1 MKNVSSLLFFF
12 FFVSLSFGQSSQEK
26 LKKEQQKL
34 EKRISNTKS
43 LLSKVKS
50 NTQASLNEI
59 RLIENQI
66 KSREALVRIFDNQV
80 RMAEIKM
87 VEKKQEVKR
96 LKKRLSDLKRQYKK
110 MVLYAYK
117 HRSSYGRVMYLLS
130 ADNYNEAMKRNRYLK
145 KVAGVQQKQA
155 ALIKQHQ
162 ALIAEEITNI
172 SQEKD
177 SKLLALEE
185 KKQERELISKDKS
198 KKEKSYEKFKKEEQ
212 NLLTQLKADERKKAE
227 IKQRI
232 DAELRQE
239 IAREQARQRERDKA
253 RKEEEKRQANVAA
266 ATPKGSTG
274 GGTPGKSQD
283 APKTTPKASTAE
295 PAKPKQ
301 VTYTESTEGS
311 AVGKSFEV
319 NRGRLPWPVE
329 KGSITERYGTNPHP
343 TLAGV
348 VTNNNGID
356 ITCPK
361 NSRVRSVF
369 EGEVTS
375 VFSINGAGKFVV
387 IKHGAY
393 RTVYGNMQETYVSV
407 GSKVSSKQAI
417 GSLLADDSGVSI
429 CHFEIHSV
437 AGGLTKSLNPSLW
450 IGR

>member
-1 MKNVSSLLFFF
+1 MKNVSSFLFFF
-12 FFVSLSFGQSSQEK
+12 FLLSHVYGQSSQEK

-96 LKKRLSDLKRQYKK
+96 LKKRLNDLKRQYKK

-117 HRSSYGRVMYLLS
+117 HRGNYGRVMYLLS
-130 ADNYNEAMKRNRYLK
+130 ADNYNEAVKRNRYLK
-145 KVAGVQQKQA
+145 KVAAVQKKQA

-162 ALIAEEITNI
+162 TLIAEEITNI

-177 SKLLALEE
+177 SKLKALEE
-185 KKQERELISKDKS
+185 KKQEREMISKDKS

-212 NLLTQLKADERKKAE
+212 NLASQLKADERKKAE

-232 DAELRQE
+232 DAEIRQE
-239 IAREQARQRERDKA
+239 LAREQARQKEREKA
-253 RKEEEKRQANVAA
+253 RKEEEKRKENVAA
-266 ATPKGSTG
+266 NTPKSTNSS
-274 GGTPGKSQD
+274 TSNKAQD
-283 APKTTPKASTAE
+283 PKTTPKSTTTE
-295 PAKPKQ
+295 QAKPKQ

-311 AVGKSFEV
+311 AVGKSFEA

-343 TLAGV
+343 TLSGV

-361 NSRVRSVF
+361 YARVRSVF

-407 GSKVSSKQAI
+407 GSKVTSKQAI

>member
-1 MKNVSSLLFFF
+1 MKNVSSVLFIFF
-12 FFVSLSFGQSSQEK
+12 LFSHVYGQSSQEK

-34 EKRISNTKS
+34 EKRISNTRS

-96 LKKRLSDLKRQYKK
+96 LKKRLNDLKRQYKK

-117 HRSSYGRVMYLLS
+117 HRGNYVRVMYLLS
-130 ADNYNEAMKRNRYLK
+130 ADNYNEAIKRNRYLK
-145 KVAGVQQKQA
+145 KVAGVQKKQA

-177 SKLLALEE
+177 SKLQALEE

-212 NLLTQLKADERKKAE
+212 NLASQLKADERKKAE

-232 DAELRQE
+232 DAEIRQE
-239 IAREQARQRERDKA
+239 LAREQARQKEREKA
-253 RKEEEKRQANVAA
+253 KKEEEKRTANLAA
-266 ATPKGSTG
+266 STPKSTNSSSTNKG
-274 GGTPGKSQD
+274 QDGT
-283 APKTTPKASTAE
+283 KTTPKTTSTE
-295 PAKPKQ
+295 PTKPKQ

-311 AVGKSFEV
+311 AVGKSFET

-343 TLAGV
+343 TLGGV

-361 NSRVRSVF
+361 YARVRSVF
-369 EGEVTS
+369 DGEVTS
-375 VFSINGAGKFVV
+375 VFSINGAGKYVV

>member
-96 LKKRLSDLKRQYKK
+96 LKKRLGDLKRQYKK

-117 HRSSYGRVMYLLS
+117 HRSNYGRVMYLLS

-145 KVAGVQQKQA
+145 KVAGVQKKQA

-172 SQEKD
+172 SLEKD
-177 SKLLALEE
+177 SKVLALEE
-185 KKQERELISKDKS
+185 KKQERELITKDKT

-232 DAELRQE
+232 DSELRQE

-253 RKEEEKRQANVAA
+253 RQEEEKRLANAGTTA
-266 ATPKGSTG
+266 PKASTG
-274 GGTPGKSQD
+274 SGTKPQES
-283 APKTTPKASTAE
+283 PKTTPKTSAVE
-295 PAKPKQ
+295 PARPKA

-361 NSRVRSVF
+361 NARVRSVF

-417 GSLLADDSGVSI
+417 GSLLADDSGVSV

-437 AGGLTKSLNPSLW
+437 ASGLTKSLNPSLW

>member
-12 FFVSLSFGQSSQEK
+12 FFISLSYGQSSQEK

-34 EKRISNTKS
+34 EKRISNTRA

-50 NTQASLNEI
+50 NSQASLNEI

-96 LKKRLSDLKRQYKK
+96 LKKRLGDLKRQYKK

-117 HRSSYGRVMYLLS
+117 HRSNYGRVMYLLS

-145 KVAGVQQKQA
+145 KVAGVQKKQA

-172 SQEKD
+172 SLEKD
-177 SKLLALEE
+177 SKVLALEE
-185 KKQERELISKDKS
+185 KKQERELITKDKT

-232 DAELRQE
+232 DSELRQE

-253 RKEEEKRQANVAA
+253 RQEEERRLANAS
-266 ATPKGSTG
+266 ATSPKASTG
-274 GGTPGKSQD
+274 SGTGTKPQES
-283 APKTTPKASTAE
+283 PKTTPKSSATE
-295 PAKPKQ
+295 PARPKA
-301 VTYTESTEGS
+301 VSYTESTEGS

-319 NRGRLPWPVE
+319 NRGRLAWPVE

-361 NSRVRSVF
+361 NARVRAVF

-375 VFSINGAGKFVV
+375 VFSINGAGKFIV

-417 GSLLADDSGVSI
+417 GSLTTDDSGVSV

>member
-1 MKNVSSLLFFF
+1 
-12 FFVSLSFGQSSQEK
+12 
-26 LKKEQQKL
+26 
-34 EKRISNTKS
+34 
-43 LLSKVKS
+43 
-50 NTQASLNEI
+50 
-59 RLIENQI
+59 
-66 KSREALVRIFDNQV
+66 
-80 RMAEIKM
+80 MAEIKM

-96 LKKRLSDLKRQYKK
+96 LKKRLGDLKRQYKK

-117 HRSSYGRVMYLLS
+117 HRSNYGRVMYLLS

-145 KVAGVQQKQA
+145 KVAGVQKKQA

-172 SQEKD
+172 SLEKD
-177 SKLLALEE
+177 SKVLALEE
-185 KKQERELISKDKS
+185 KKQERELITKDKT

-232 DAELRQE
+232 DSELRQE

-253 RKEEEKRQANVAA
+253 RQEEEKRLANAA
-266 ATPKGSTG
+266 STSPKASTG
-274 GGTPGKSQD
+274 SATGTKPQES
-283 APKTTPKASTAE
+283 PKTTPKSSATE
-295 PAKPKQ
+295 PARPKA
-301 VTYTESTEGS
+301 VSYTESTEGS

-319 NRGRLPWPVE
+319 NRGRLAWPVE

-361 NSRVRSVF
+361 NARVRAVF

-417 GSLLADDSGVSI
+417 GSLTTDDSGVSV

>member
-96 LKKRLSDLKRQYKK
+96 LKKRLGDLKRQYKK

-117 HRSSYGRVMYLLS
+117 HRSNYGRVMYLLS

-145 KVAGVQQKQA
+145 KVAGVQKKQA

-172 SQEKD
+172 SLEKD
-177 SKLLALEE
+177 SKVLALEE
-185 KKQERELISKDKS
+185 KKQERELITKDKT

-232 DAELRQE
+232 DSELRQE

-253 RKEEEKRQANVAA
+253 RQEEEKRLANAGTTA
-266 ATPKGSTG
+266 PKASTG
-274 GGTPGKSQD
+274 SGTKPQES
-283 APKTTPKASTAE
+283 PKTTPKTSAVE
-295 PAKPKQ
+295 PARPKA

-361 NSRVRSVF
+361 NARVRSVF

-417 GSLLADDSGVSI
+417 GSLLADDSGVSV

>member
-1 MKNVSSLLFFF
+1 MKNVSSLLFFLF
-12 FFVSLSFGQSSQEK
+12 FFSLSYGQSSQEK

-34 EKRISNTKS
+34 EKRISNTRA

-50 NTQASLNEI
+50 NSQASLNEI

-96 LKKRLSDLKRQYKK
+96 LKNRLSDLKRQYKK

-145 KVAGVQQKQA
+145 KVAGVQKKQA
-155 ALIKQHQ
+155 ALIRQHQ

-172 SQEKD
+172 SLEKD
-177 SKLLALEE
+177 SKVLALEE
-185 KKQERELISKDKS
+185 KKQERELITKDKT

-232 DAELRQE
+232 DSELRQE

-253 RKEEEKRQANVAA
+253 RQEEEKRLANAGTTA
-266 ATPKGSTG
+266 PKASTG
-274 GGTPGKSQD
+274 SGTKPQES
-283 APKTTPKASTAE
+283 PKTTPKTSAVESAR
-295 PAKPKQ
+295 PKA

-329 KGSITERYGTNPHP
+329 KGSITERFGTNPHP

-356 ITCPK
+356 ITGPK
-361 NSRVRSVF
+361 YARVRSVF

-417 GSLLADDSGVSI
+417 GSLLADDSGVSV